1 MVTNV
6 VSLHEEYECPSV
18 LELVDVKRSREKGT
32 ISEADEPRYLAD
44 LARLEQ
50 VLEETLTRSVLPEEP
65 TNREEIEEF
74 TVEARL
80 LI

>member
-1 MVTNV
+1 MSERARARRCEAVA
-6 VSLHEEYECPSV
+6 
-18 LELVDVKRSREKGT
+18 RERDL
-32 ISEADEPRYLAD
+32 SEADEPRYLAD